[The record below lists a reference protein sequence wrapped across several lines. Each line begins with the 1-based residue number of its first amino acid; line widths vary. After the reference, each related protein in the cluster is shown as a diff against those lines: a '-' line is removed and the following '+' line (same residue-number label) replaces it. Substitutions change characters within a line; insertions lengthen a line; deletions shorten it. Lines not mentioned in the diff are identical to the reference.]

1 VKYVLLSGALFVTA
15 SAPLRANPWDVT
27 PPSPQRNLA
36 DSLKATSK
44 PGQASPLNPSCEG
57 KTGDACVR
65 SEESSDS
72 SRPKPAQ
79 ASGSPERGRK

>member
-1 VKYVLLSGALFVTA
+1 MKNVLFIGALLVTA
-15 SAPLRANPWDVT
+15 SAPVRANPWDVT
-27 PPSPQRNLA
+27 PPAPYRNLA

-65 SEESSDS
+65 SEESSDN